1 MTEPDIEGFLA
12 KPVMTANGSV
22 YAGRLSFDDV
32 QFTGRGKDAIATFTI
47 TVRQLLDAADSGFLW
62 TDQDVQRGVRPE
74 ISAKVPR
81 ELAVR
86 EGYPDPKI
94 YIFSESSADEM
105 ADKLLRGFQLFI
117 NPLVWNL
124 RPGKFEA
131 FSDQASRKIYLYG
144 GKVYLPDSH
153 HRHQAIL
160 KAARIFKEAPQDYKH
175 FDLEKQFKVD
185 LYFLEREDEGNYFF
199 QKNQL
204 STPTAKSKAY
214 DLTTQDDLSV
224 LAKKVI
230 DLTPT
235 LHANVNRVTDRL
247 SARTPDLVT
256 LSTLREM
263 LRSTVDYDHLDETEL
278 EGIAKLA
285 SSFLSIL
292 AKVRPELGSL
302 SVADR
307 KAIRAR
313 SLVDAPIMFQGY
325 GSLISDFISDV
336 AHQGFAA
343 AVDGWEEKLRKLASS
358 IHYSEARWTG
368 DFFDKANPAWTR
380 LGIVRPGLTGR
391 PTVSN
396 TRASKLQVSRALRS
410 VVANDPTK
418 TTQLE
423 LIVQ

>member
-1 MTEPDIEGFLA
+1 
-12 KPVMTANGSV
+12 MTANGGI
-22 YAGRLSFDDV
+22 YTGRLSFDDV
-32 QFTGRGKDAIATFTI
+32 QFTGRGKDAMATFTI

-74 ISAKVPR
+74 ISGKVPR

-86 EGYPDPKI
+86 DGYPDPKI

-131 FSDQASRKIYLYG
+131 YNDHASRKIYMYG

-160 KAARIFKEAPQDYKH
+160 KAARIYKEAPQDYKH

-185 LYFLEREDEGNYFF
+185 LYFLKKEDEGNYFF

-247 SARTPDLVT
+247 SGKTPDVVT

-292 AKVRPELGSL
+292 AKIRPELGVL
-302 SVADR
+302 PVTDR
-307 KAIRAR
+307 KAIRLR

-325 GSLISDFISDV
+325 GSLISDFVSDV
-336 AHQGFAA
+336 ANQGYTV
-343 AVDGWEEKLRKLASS
+343 AVENWDEKLQRLAASVQYAEGS
-358 IHYSEARWTG
+358 WVG

-380 LGIVRPGLTGR
+380 LGVVRPGLTGH

-410 VVANDPTK
+410 VVGNDHK
-418 TTQLE
+418 KSTQLE